1 MGRKLAAL
9 SRGLP
14 GLGMAMI
21 LDSFHLD
28 GTTPVEWQYVKSE
41 ANQLRASRPRFF
53 RNSGNILSTPAAFFA
68 LVTASPLSTSALV
81 YGEEIGLLQSDC
93 LVVCDSSFLISR
105 WASLVVGT
113 FELHSNRAA
122 ASFAVTLGGWY

>member
-1 MGRKLAAL
+1 MGQKLAVL

-28 GTTPVEWQYVKSE
+28 GTTLVKWQYVKSE
-41 ANQLRASRPRFF
+41 ANQLRASRPRFL

-68 LVTASPLSTSALV
+68 LVKVSPLSTSALV
-81 YGEEIGLLQSDC
+81 YREEMGLLQLDC
-93 LVVCDSSFLISR
+93 LVACDSSFLTSR
-105 WASLVVGT
+105 WASWL
-113 FELHSNRAA
+113 
-122 ASFAVTLGGWY
+122 